1 MKKKMMRK
9 KWESNKKLTKA
20 IHSHENQDLHVDE
33 EIEIQ
38 AEGESYRKT
47 SPLRKLRA
55 GLKMCGLGR
64 GKNKQ
69 EAWAKLVH
77 YYIHFAENLSTEL
90 ARKEFQKSKADEGE
104 SARGQVVPRVP
115 SKSERQA
122 HELTRWP
129 YQDWYEHCVAARNRI
144 HASRTRTL

>member
-90 ARKEFQKSKADEGE
+90 ARKDSKRAKLMKEKVLEVRLSPG
-104 SARGQVVPRVP
+104 SQASLRGRRM
-115 SKSERQA
+115 S
-122 HELTRWP
+122 
-129 YQDWYEHCVAARNRI
+129 
-144 HASRTRTL
+144 